1 MDAVVG
7 TLWEHISR
15 VLWLSCLRKS
25 TAFLKLVMTKAC
37 KETPFSEQPQNASW
51 ITNSLTIHTR
61 WNSTLRVMNFLQ
73 GYSDIFLDS
82 CNHSCMHHSTLYYPC
97 DHFPINGLLYHLK
110 YEVKLLSR
118 VWLFGTPWIV
128 LPGSS
133 VHGIFQARVLEWV
146 AIFFSRGSSWPRD
159 WTWVSRIVGRCFTV
173 WATREA
179 HYITWR
185 ALICSFSYLVC
196 SYYISVNGIC
206 PVKVTH
212 FSFNLHKT
220 YIDDK

>member
-1 MDAVVG
+1 MVG

-133 VHGIFQARVLEWV
+133 VHGIFQA
-146 AIFFSRGSSWPRD
+146 I
-159 WTWVSRIVGRCFTV
+159 
-173 WATREA
+173 
-179 HYITWR
+179 
-185 ALICSFSYLVC
+185 LVC
-196 SYYISVNGIC
+196 QGCSENG
-206 PVKVTH
+206 VDLKVTCV
-212 FSFNLHKT
+212 SLGLVSCPAPLSSLALT
-220 YIDDK
+220 LPCDSL